1 MALALTLS
9 SEALGILNQRGL
21 PVVALIAVK
30 FAVCVTQW
38 GIRRRTRRALKTLEP
53 WQLRD
58 VGLTPEQA
66 DKESARAFWDA

>member
-9 SEALGILNQRGL
+9 TEALGILNQRGL
-21 PVVALIAVK
+21 PVLALIAVK
-30 FAVCVTQW
+30 FAVCVTKW
-38 GIRRRTRRALKTLEP
+38 AIRHRTRRALATLEP

-66 DKESARAFWDA
+66 ETEAARAFWNA